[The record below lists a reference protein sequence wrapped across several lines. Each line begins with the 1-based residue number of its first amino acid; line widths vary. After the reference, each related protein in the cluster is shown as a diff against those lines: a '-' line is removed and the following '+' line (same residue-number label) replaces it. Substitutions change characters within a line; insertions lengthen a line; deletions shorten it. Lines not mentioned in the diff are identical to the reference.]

1 MTKRKVVF
9 SGASGNGMSPLEQIL
24 VKKGY
29 EVYGTDMAFDQGLDH
44 HNRQALE
51 AAGIKIIPQDGSGI
65 TTDVECVY
73 YSTALNENNPDIKA
87 ANALNI
93 PLVKR
98 YDLLAEI
105 FSSYAKGI
113 AVGGTA
119 GKTSTTAMIGY
130 ILDRLGQKP
139 CMINGGMLCNYENN
153 VGLPNYIYN
162 ENDICVIEADESNG
176 SIQKYYPYIGI
187 VNNISHDHTSMEKL
201 IEYFSNFASHVQYGL
216 IVNYD
221 CPLARNLKSAKKTFT
236 FSTKDSK
243 ADIFAYNIKAS
254 NHGIDY
260 SIDGKSFRLNLLGRF
275 NVSNALAA
283 ISACILL
290 GIDKFDA
297 AKALENFTGTNRR
310 LEIAGTSKDILF
322 VDDFAHNPS
331 KVSAS
336 LSALKDYPGRVIA
349 MYQPHTPFS
358 AVNTGD
364 EMATEIVKILG
375 DDDIMIFQEIYELT
389 PNDVGITSN
398 NIVNKIKELG
408 HKNALFLP
416 HKEDTRQFI
425 LQNARAGDSVI
436 IMGAHDNSLPDFC
449 RQLLNEI

>member
-1 MTKRKVVF
+1 MTKHKVAF

-29 EVYGTDMAFDQGLDH
+29 EVYGSDMAFDQGLDNY
-44 HNRQALE
+44 NRQALE

-65 TTDVECVY
+65 TKDIEALY

-87 ANALNI
+87 ARALNI
-93 PLVKR
+93 PIIKR
-98 YDLLAEI
+98 YDLLSEI
-105 FSSYAKGI
+105 FSNYAKGI

-119 GKTSTTAMIGY
+119 GKTTTTAMIGY

-139 CMINGGMLCNYENN
+139 CMINGGMLCNYEEN

-176 SIQKYYPYIGI
+176 SIKQYFPYIGI

-201 IEYFSNFASHVQYGL
+201 IEYFTTFASHVQYGL

-221 CPLARNLKSAKKTFT
+221 CPLARGLKSAKKTFT
-236 FSTKDSK
+236 FSIKDSK
-243 ADIFAYNIKAS
+243 ADIFAYNIKANS
-254 NHGIDY
+254 HGIDY

-297 AKALENFTGTNRR
+297 AKALEGFKGTKRR

-331 KVSAS
+331 KIAAS
-336 LSALKDYPGRVIA
+336 LSALKDYSGRVIA

-364 EMATEIVKILG
+364 EMAAEIVKIL
-375 DDDIMIFQEIYELT
+375 DEDDIMIFQEIYELT
-389 PNDVGITSN
+389 PQDVGISSA

-408 HKNALFLP
+408 HKNAFFLP
-416 HKEDTRQFI
+416 HKEQTRDFV
-425 LQNARAGDSVI
+425 LQNAKTGDSVI

-449 RQLLNEI
+449 RQLLKEI